1 MKLQKGLEQ
10 LAPATD
16 LDLDPGIRRAVLV
29 LRSARIAT
37 FESCQGGPGHAFPDP
52 TIKFHGSA
60 WEGYRALA
68 VAMEHDLPV
77 LRMQHVYGVVNGQLE
92 GAVVGIGVSHHGL
105 GAGIKPDDCNARNA
119 DALPCPKRDI
129 ASRYCCLRCTYRCR
143 DKRSSYWAF

>member
-37 FESCQGGPGHAFPDP
+37 FESCQGGPGH
-52 TIKFHGSA
+52 G
-60 WEGYRALA
+60 ALA